1 MLCQRKLIKRLNYKP
16 HMLKDFQPRL
26 YQETIFHTAVKFNTL
41 VVLPTGMGK
50 TGLALMLAAQRLHL
64 YPDSKI
70 LILAPTK
77 PLCEQHTETFQKHLD
92 IEKEKIALLTGQ
104 ISPLKRAEL
113 WQNSQII
120 CSTPQGL
127 ENDIINRTIN
137 FSQVS
142 LLVFDESHHAT
153 GDYSYVWLTKQ
164 YQQQAKYPRI
174 LALTASPG
182 SDLEKIKE
190 VCQNLL
196 IEKVEVRTPKDKDIK
211 PYIQSVEYEYIQVE
225 LPEEFKKIQKYLNDC
240 FKSKIDEAKKHGYLR
255 SQYLNKTELLRVQAQ
270 LHASIASG
278 DRDFLILKTISLLA
292 EALKV
297 QHALELLESQ
307 GLPQL
312 YKYLSGLQQE
322 APYSKV
328 KAVQNLVI
336 DPNFKAALVLTE
348 ELKDKEIKHPK
359 LEKLSV
365 LITEELEKS
374 PSAKIII
381 FTQFRDS
388 AVEVQKRLENF
399 SSKLFVGQAKKG
411 ETGLSQKEQ
420 KQILDNFRLGQFSIL
435 ISTSVG
441 EEGLDI
447 PQVDSVIFY
456 EPVPSAIRWIQR
468 RGRTGRLAGGKLK
481 VLITGDTRD
490 VGYRWSAYHKEKRMH
505 KVLEQI
511 KKEMGS
517 LNLKTS
523 SPHSSSLSSS
533 SPSIP
538 FLPPPPAVKETGVEP
553 AAIQTHGQFPFSS
566 FVASN
571 SSSVSSKTVL
581 ILADHR
587 EKNNRLV
594 KELID
599 QGVNVRLEQLKSA
612 DYLLS
617 GKTAV
622 ELKTPEDFINSLID
636 GRLLEQAKELKRN
649 FEKSVLIIMGTDN
662 IYALRQVHPHAIQG
676 ALAAIMLGYNIPIF
690 QTKDSGETASLLA
703 VMARR
708 EQEKDTSFS
717 LHFQK
722 PESFEQQKE
731 FAVSALPGIGP
742 VTAKDLL
749 AGFGS
754 IKKIVNASEEELKQ
768 VPGVGEKT
776 AKRLKDFFEEDY
788 KK

>member
-1 MLCQRKLIKRLNYKP
+1 
-16 HMLKDFQPRL
+16 MLKDFQPRL
-26 YQETIFHTAVKFNTL
+26 YQETIFYTAVKFNTL

-50 TGLALMLAAQRLHL
+50 TGLALMLAAQRIHL

-153 GDYSYVWLTKQ
+153 GDYSYVWLAKQ

-225 LPEEFKKIQKYLNDC
+225 LPEEFKKIQKYLTDC

-270 LHASIASG
+270 LHASLASG
-278 DRDFLILKTISLLA
+278 DRDFPIMKTISLLA
-292 EALKV
+292 EAMKV

-365 LITEELEKS
+365 LITEELENS
-374 PSAKIII
+374 PSAKIIV

-388 AVEVQKRLENF
+388 AIEVQKRLESI
-399 SSKLFVGQAKKG
+399 SSKIFVGQAKKG
-411 ETGLSQKEQ
+411 ETGLSQKDQ
-420 KQILDNFRLGQFSIL
+420 KQILDNFRLGQFSVL

-505 KVLEQI
+505 RVLEQI

-517 LNLKTS
+517 LNLKNS
-523 SPHSSSLSSS
+523 SPPPFLSSLSSS
-533 SPSIP
+533 Y
-538 FLPPPPAVKETGVEP
+538 PPAVKEAGVEP
-553 AAIQTHGQFPFSS
+553 AATQTNGQFPLSS

-571 SSSVSSKTVL
+571 SSSASKTVL

-599 QGVNVRLEQLKSA
+599 QGVNVKLEQLKSA

-676 ALAAIMLGYNIPIF
+676 ALAAIMLGYNLPIF
-690 QTKDSGETASLLA
+690 QTKDPGETASLLA

-708 EQEKDTSFS
+708 EQEKDTSFN

-722 PESFEQQKE
+722 PDSSEQQKE
-731 FAVSALPGIGP
+731 FVVSSLPGIGP
-742 VTAKDLL
+742 ITAKDLL

-754 IKKIVNASEEELKQ
+754 IKKMVNASEEELKQ
-768 VPGVGEKT
+768 VPGVGEKI
-776 AKRLKDFFEEDY
+776 ARRLKALFEEEY
-788 KK
+788 QPAYPKESLLKEQPEREA

>member
-1 MLCQRKLIKRLNYKP
+1 
-16 HMLKDFQPRL
+16 MLKDFQPRL

-50 TGLALMLAAQRLHL
+50 TGLALMLAAQRLHI
-64 YPDSKI
+64 YPNSKI

-77 PLCEQHTETFQKHLD
+77 PLCEQHTETFKKHLD
-92 IEKEKIALLTGQ
+92 IENEKIALLTGQ
-104 ISPLKRAEL
+104 ISPTKRAEL
-113 WQNSQII
+113 WQNCQII
-120 CSTPQGL
+120 SSTPQGL
-127 ENDIINRTIN
+127 ENDIINRTID

-142 LLVFDESHHAT
+142 LLVFDEAHHAT
-153 GDYSYVWLTKQ
+153 GDYSYVWLAKQ

-196 IEKVEVRTPKDKDIK
+196 IEKVEVRTSKDKDIK

-225 LPEEFKKIQKYLNDC
+225 LPEEFKQIQKCLSDC
-240 FKSKIDEAKKHGYLR
+240 FKSKIEEAKKQGYLR

-270 LHASIASG
+270 LHASLASG

-336 DPNFKAALVLTE
+336 DSNFKAALVLTE
-348 ELKDKEIKHPK
+348 KLKDKELKHPK

-365 LITEELEKS
+365 LITKELEKS
-374 PSAKIII
+374 PSAKIIV

-388 AVEVQKRLENF
+388 AIEAQKRLENV
-399 SSKLFVGQAKKG
+399 SSQIFVGQAKKG

-420 KQILDNFRLGQFSIL
+420 KQILDNFRVGQFSVL

-505 KVLEQI
+505 RVLEQI

-523 SPHSSSLSSS
+523 LPHSSLLSSSS
-533 SPSIP
+533 SPSP
-538 FLPPPPAVKETGVEP
+538 HSAVKEAEIEP
-553 AAIQTHGQFPFSS
+553 SAVKTNGQFPLSS
-566 FVASN
+566 FAASN
-571 SSSVSSKTVL
+571 SPPLPSKTVL

-587 EKNNRLV
+587 EKNNLLV

-599 QGVNVRLEQLKSA
+599 QGVNVKLEQLKSA

-649 FEKSVLIIMGTDN
+649 FEKSVLIIMGTEN

-690 QTKDSGETASLLA
+690 QTKDPGETASLLA
-703 VMARR
+703 VMAKR
-708 EQEKDTSFS
+708 EQEKDTSFN

-754 IKKIVNASEEELKQ
+754 IKKIVNASEEELKK
-768 VPGVGEKT
+768 VSGVGEKT
-776 AKRLKDFFEEDY
+776 AKRLKDFFEEEY

>member
-1 MLCQRKLIKRLNYKP
+1 
-16 HMLKDFQPRL
+16 MLKDFQPRL
-26 YQETIFHTAVKFNTL
+26 YQETIFSTAVKFNTL

-77 PLCEQHTETFQKHLD
+77 PLCEQHAETFQKHLD
-92 IEKEKIALLTGQ
+92 TEKEKIALLTGQ
-104 ISPLKRAEL
+104 IPPLKRAEL

-127 ENDIINRTIN
+127 ENDLINRTIN

-153 GDYSYVWLTKQ
+153 GDYSYVWLAKQ

-211 PYIQSVEYEYIQVE
+211 PYIQQVEYEYIQVE
-225 LPEEFKKIQKYLNDC
+225 LPEEFKKVQKYLTDC
-240 FKSKIDEAKKHGYLR
+240 FKSKIEEAKKHGYLR

-270 LHASIASG
+270 LHASLASG

-336 DPNFKAALVLTE
+336 DSNFKAALVLTE

-359 LEKLSV
+359 LEKLSL

-374 PSAKIII
+374 PSAKIIV

-388 AVEVQKRLENF
+388 AIEVQKRLENF
-399 SSKLFVGQAKKG
+399 SSQIFVGQAKKG

-420 KQILDNFRLGQFSIL
+420 KQILDNFRLGQFSVL

-490 VGYRWSAYHKEKRMH
+490 VGYRWSAHHKEKRMH
-505 KVLEQI
+505 RVLEQI

-517 LNLKTS
+517 LNLAFS
-523 SPHSSSLSSS
+523 SDNPSSAVS
-533 SPSIP
+533 SPSSTSNHTQP
-538 FLPPPPAVKETGVEP
+538 SLA
-553 AAIQTHGQFPFSS
+553 QFFPST
-566 FVASN
+566 
-571 SSSVSSKTVL
+571 KTTL

-599 QGVNVRLEQLKSA
+599 QGVNVKLEQLKSA

-690 QTKDSGETASLLA
+690 QTKDPGETASLLA

-749 AGFGS
+749 AGLGS
-754 IKKIVNASEEELKQ
+754 IKKIVNASEEELKK

-776 AKRLKDFFEEDY
+776 AKRLKDFFEEEY

>member
-1 MLCQRKLIKRLNYKP
+1 
-16 HMLKDFQPRL
+16 MLKDFQPRL

-50 TGLALMLAAQRLHL
+50 TGLALMLAAQRLHI

-77 PLCEQHTETFQKHLD
+77 PLCEQHTETFKKHLD

-104 ISPLKRAEL
+104 ISPTKRAEL
-113 WQNSQII
+113 WQNCQII
-120 CSTPQGL
+120 SSTPQGL
-127 ENDIINRTIN
+127 ENDIINRTID

-142 LLVFDESHHAT
+142 LLVFDEAHHAT
-153 GDYSYVWLTKQ
+153 GDYSYVWLAKQ

-196 IEKVEVRTPKDKDIK
+196 IEKVEVRTSKDKDIK

-225 LPEEFKKIQKYLNDC
+225 LPEEFKQIQKCLSDC
-240 FKSKIDEAKKHGYLR
+240 FKSKIEEAKKQGYLR

-270 LHASIASG
+270 LHASLASG

-336 DPNFKAALVLTE
+336 DSNFKAALVLTE
-348 ELKDKEIKHPK
+348 KLKDKELKHPK

-365 LITEELEKS
+365 LITKELEKS
-374 PSAKIII
+374 PSAKIIV

-388 AVEVQKRLENF
+388 AIEAQKRLENV
-399 SSKLFVGQAKKG
+399 SSQIFVGQVKKG

-420 KQILDNFRLGQFSIL
+420 KKILDNFRQGQFSVL

-490 VGYRWSAYHKEKRMH
+490 VGYRWSAHHKEKRMH
-505 KVLEQI
+505 RVLEQI

-517 LNLKTS
+517 LNLKN
-523 SPHSSSLSSS
+523 SS
-533 SPSIP
+533 SPSSCSE
-538 FLPPPPAVKETGVEP
+538 AKEAKVEP
-553 AAIQTHGQFPFSS
+553 SVAQTDGQSPLSS
-566 FVASN
+566 FIASN
-571 SSSVSSKTVL
+571 SSQISSKTVL

-599 QGVNVRLEQLKSA
+599 QWVNVKLEQLKSA

-649 FEKSVLIIMGTDN
+649 FEKSVLIIMGTEN

-690 QTKDSGETASLLA
+690 QTKDPGETASLLA
-703 VMARR
+703 VMAKR
-708 EQEKDTSFS
+708 EQEKDTSFN

-754 IKKIVNASEEELKQ
+754 IKKIVNASEEELKK
-768 VPGVGEKT
+768 VSGVGEKT
-776 AKRLKDFFEEDY
+776 AKRLKDFFEEEY